1 MTEEIKNLWAKK
13 REENGRLLWLP
24 LMQHLEDTKNIMAF
38 LWEQWLSQGQKNLI
52 KDSLE
57 PNRAEEIEG
66 KKLAC
71 FLAAVHDIGKATP
84 AFQTKKIFSKSSDLD
99 EILLEKL
106 ERVGFNGIST
116 LHLESPS
123 RSPHTITGQYLLE
136 TFGVSEELAAIIGGH
151 HGKPVDG

>member
-66 KKLAC
+66 K
-71 FLAAVHDIGKATP
+71 
-84 AFQTKKIFSKSSDLD
+84 
-99 EILLEKL
+99 
-106 ERVGFNGIST
+106 N
-116 LHLESPS
+116 
-123 RSPHTITGQYLLE
+123 
-136 TFGVSEELAAIIGGH
+136 
-151 HGKPVDG
+151 